1 MIPIVDVSVPSA
13 KGVAELPC
21 SVDLGCEVR
30 LPAGDRVRKVTIGD
44 DRWVVTVVS
53 NGTEGPPQL
62 VIYPSRDGASA
73 KLTKLDVL
81 VVNDNVVPQRSYAV
95 VLTPTDEKL
104 SHRLAFTAPRV
115 IAPPAPASTPLPE
128 TVFVD
133 PGKTYYGWHYSG
145 DPMIGCVTAFE
156 YLGAVWCR
164 LPNALLRPPSVYTT
178 LGRSRQPVDS
188 RLVDDQ
194 YLVIQSLVG
203 PFDLQL
209 SLAGVEHHGRLE
221 YDGNE

>member
-1 MIPIVDVSVPSA
+1 MIPIVDLSVPAA
-13 KGVAELPC
+13 KGVALLPC
-21 SVDLGCEVR
+21 SINLGCEVR

-44 DRWVVTVVS
+44 DRWVITVAS
-53 NGTEGPPQL
+53 DGTEGPAQL
-62 VIYPSRDGASA
+62 VIYPFRDASGA

-81 VVNDNVVPQRSYAV
+81 VLNANVVRERSYAV
-95 VLTPTDEKL
+95 VLTPTDENV
-104 SHRLAFTAPRV
+104 SRRLAFTAPRV
-115 IAPPAPASTPLPE
+115 IVPPAPAPTPLPE

-133 PGKTYYGWHYSG
+133 PSKTNYGWHYTG

-164 LPNALLRPPSVYTT
+164 LPNALLRPPSVYAG

-221 YDGNE
+221 HEGDE